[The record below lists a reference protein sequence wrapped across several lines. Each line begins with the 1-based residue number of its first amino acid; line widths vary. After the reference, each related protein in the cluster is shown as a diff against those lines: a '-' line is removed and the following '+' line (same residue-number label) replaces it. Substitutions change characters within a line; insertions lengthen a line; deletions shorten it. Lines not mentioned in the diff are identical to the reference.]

1 LNHLDLPRK
10 QARHQPSQTALFLIG
25 YGERFSPAYLGNWIK
40 KLLQRC
46 GIDKPGSC
54 HLWRHSCATDMHRG
68 GADIRYVQEMLGHER
83 METTQIYTHVH
94 IDALREV
101 HTRCHPHGKL
111 DPDRDMYG
119 PVPSPPPPDARS
131 NPCETDESPSH
142 AAAPVL
148 SAPPAMNA
156 TAPPPPVPA
165 EVAVKESAARLETPP
180 EEDPPAGNAAKSP
193 TKPPKGPNGGK
204 NCNPL
209 VSNHLEQPDNPGPGM
224 CVSFYGYRYYDPVTG
239 SWPSRDPIEER
250 GGINLYGFVGNDP
263 VRKWDI
269 LGKMTP
275 GGWGAPLPPTPRA
288 PTASEISSAKSACD
302 GYPVPAPDCSRN
314 GSMETDDYPER
325 ARDICKNFIDL
336 YSDTIVWLNRVEC
349 VARCL
354 AGSEPSI
361 QEKPCCEERN
371 CARLKMHVK
380 CYAKCAFIPDVT
392 RGELGVP
399 PGGWGIGAGELIPDC
414 F

>member
-224 CVSFYGYRYYDPVTG
+224 CVSFYG
-239 SWPSRDPIEER
+239 
-250 GGINLYGFVGNDP
+250 
-263 VRKWDI
+263 
-269 LGKMTP
+269 
-275 GGWGAPLPPTPRA
+275 
-288 PTASEISSAKSACD
+288 
-302 GYPVPAPDCSRN
+302 
-314 GSMETDDYPER
+314 
-325 ARDICKNFIDL
+325 
-336 YSDTIVWLNRVEC
+336 
-349 VARCL
+349 
-354 AGSEPSI
+354 
-361 QEKPCCEERN
+361 
-371 CARLKMHVK
+371 
-380 CYAKCAFIPDVT
+380 
-392 RGELGVP
+392 
-399 PGGWGIGAGELIPDC
+399 
-414 F
+414 